1 MDLQK
6 PNRTLAVAK
15 QVSDLLAQCQVRC
28 MVVGAAALA
37 VHGYARQSVDLD
49 LAVYANPFEAFRKAH
64 SLLVQAGF
72 QAELILP
79 DSDDPLGGVINITGA
94 DFEPI
99 QVINFDNP
107 MNRRGIHKLVG
118 DILAEVQPGESGLA
132 IVPLELL
139 VLLKL
144 FAGDSQSYRDIHEL
158 LRANPECDR
167 ERIAALA
174 KTAGLDKDWAAIE
187 TLLK

>member
-15 QVSDLLAQCQVRC
+15 QVSEILAQCKIRC

-49 LAVYANPFEAFRKAH
+49 LAVYANPFETFRDAH
-64 SLLVQAGF
+64 AQLTRAGLN
-72 QAELILP
+72 AELVMP
-79 DSDDPLGGVINITGA
+79 DAEDPLGGVINVTGS

-118 DILAEVQPGESGLA
+118 DILSEIEPGASGLA
-132 IVPLELL
+132 VVPLELL

-144 FAGDSQSYRDIHEL
+144 FAGDSQSQRDIHEL
-158 LRANPECDR
+158 LRANPNCDR
-167 ERIAALA
+167 EKITALA
-174 KTAGLDKDWAAIE
+174 HKVGLDKDWAAVE
-187 TLLK
+187 TL